1 MNSSSHIYPSR
12 TKEYQHQYY
21 LANKERFAALREQRL
36 ADPSRKAK
44 PYNNAK
50 LTEAMVIKARE
61 LRRRWGVPFKK
72 IREIMVKKYNVNV
85 SISTLHYAITGG
97 TWMSVKENPSRKTS
111 RKSHVDTSLL

>member
-36 ADPSRKAK
+36 ADPSRKGK

-61 LRRRWGVPFKK
+61 LRRRWGMTFKK
-72 IREIMVKKYNVNV
+72 IREIMSTKYNVNV
-85 SISTLHYAITGG
+85 SMSALYYAITGG
-97 TWMSVKENPSRKTS
+97 TWTSVKERPGRKTL
-111 RKSHVDTSLL
+111 RGLRTTK